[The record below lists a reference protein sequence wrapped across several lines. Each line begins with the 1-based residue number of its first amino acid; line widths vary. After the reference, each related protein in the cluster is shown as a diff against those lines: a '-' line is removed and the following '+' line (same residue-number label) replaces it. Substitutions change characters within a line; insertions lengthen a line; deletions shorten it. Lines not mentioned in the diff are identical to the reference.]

1 VQGLKM
7 SETSNDNI
15 DPQFLQQLLV
25 KQLIQNNW
33 QKQCALSLNKKNQVD
48 NSKK

>member
-1 VQGLKM
+1 MQGLKM
-7 SETSNDNI
+7 SETSNNNI
-15 DPQFLQQLLV
+15 DPQLLQQLLI

-33 QKQCALSLNKKNQVD
+33 QRLCSLGLNKNNQTD

>member
-1 VQGLKM
+1 M
-7 SETSNDNI
+7 SETSNNNI
-15 DPQFLQQLLV
+15 DPQLLQQLLI

-33 QKQCALSLNKKNQVD
+33 QRLCSLSLNKNNQAD

>member
-1 VQGLKM
+1 M
-7 SETSNDNI
+7 ATTSNDNI
-15 DPQFLQQLLV
+15 DPQLFQQLLV

-33 QKQCALSLNKKNQVD
+33 QKQCAISLNKKNQAD

>member
-1 VQGLKM
+1 M

-33 QKQCALSLNKKNQVD
+33 QKQCSISLNKKNQAD